1 MLEVGDEGVGISAD
15 ELDAIFQPFRGSF
28 AKGTGLGLAIVH
40 RIVSDYGGEI
50 QVSSTP
56 GRGTTVC
63 VRLPVRAVAA
73 AAYIGTHADQTCRRK
88 RRRTRRRDCSS
99 STTSDRCASC
109 CLSCCA
115 ARATT

>member
-1 MLEVGDEGVGISAD
+1 MRDGGTLSLGAHIDAGDDDGQNSVVLAVGDEGVGIPAD

-56 GRGTTVC
+56 GRGTTVR
-63 VRLPVRAVAA
+63 VRLPMRAVALA
-73 AAYIGTHADQTCRRK
+73 A
-88 RRRTRRRDCSS
+88 S
-99 STTSDRCASC
+99 
-109 CLSCCA
+109 
-115 ARATT
+115 